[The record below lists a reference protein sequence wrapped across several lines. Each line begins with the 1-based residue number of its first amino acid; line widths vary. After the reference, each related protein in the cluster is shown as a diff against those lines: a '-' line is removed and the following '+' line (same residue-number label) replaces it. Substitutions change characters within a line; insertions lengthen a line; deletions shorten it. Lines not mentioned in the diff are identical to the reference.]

1 MGGVRKYIA
10 YAATA
15 AIFVAP
21 ALVMGAGLVP
31 CGDKDPTSCTWGS
44 VVAFA
49 NTFLNFLIGIGVVIA
64 GVLIAVAG
72 IKLLLG
78 RGDPGAWK
86 AAKQMMTNVII
97 GMAIMILA
105 FTIIK
110 VLLTTFGVQ
119 GKFRAT
125 GL

>member
-1 MGGVRKYIA
+1 MGGIKRFVA
-10 YAATA
+10 YGITTA
-15 AIFVAP
+15 LFVAP
-21 ALVMGAGLVP
+21 VLVMGAGLVP

-44 VVAFA
+44 VVTFA
-49 NTFLNFLIGIGVVIA
+49 NTLLNFLIGLGVIIA

-86 AAKQMMTNVII
+86 AAKQMLWNVVI
-97 GMAIMILA
+97 GMSVMILA